1 MEESPTD
8 VVTHKRERGR
18 LRKERTD
25 IDCKQ
30 FISKHDAKLP
40 GTRPL
45 CCFVILVKS
54 PLSE

>member
-30 FISKHDAKLP
+30 LFFKERCKITWYKALVLLCNLGEKSAK
-40 GTRPL
+40 
-45 CCFVILVKS
+45 
-54 PLSE
+54 

>member
-1 MEESPTD
+1 MEESPDD